1 MDNNQGMER
10 LALSGEINVYNAAD
24 IKTTLL
30 QTLDRCNE
38 VELDL
43 AQVSDIDSAGL
54 QILLL
59 AKREANRHNK
69 ALRIVAHSAAVRE
82 VLDFCNTAAF
92 FGDPMVIP
100 AREQI

>member
-1 MDNNQGMER
+1 MNNNPGMER
-10 LALSGEINVYNAAD
+10 LVLTGEMNVYNAAEL
-24 IKTTLL
+24 KASLL
-30 QTLDRCNE
+30 ETLDRCNE

-43 AQVSDIDSAGL
+43 AQVGDIDSAGL

-82 VLDFCNTAAF
+82 ALDFCNTAAF